1 MPDRDSPIA
10 IGACMFACIAAYGVY
25 LGLPLILGAL
35 ADEYGFSNPQIG
47 WIGAAENAGMLLGS
61 ISVSILSRWASYRV
75 LAAVG
80 IAIALAG
87 NAFTLGISSFASF
100 CTVRL
105 LTGIGSGICYSA
117 AIAAL
122 SLTKQSAR
130 NFSIF
135 VVVLVIANSLELW
148 LIPDV
153 VAAWHARGIYAVLG
167 LLFLPPALL
176 IRSIP
181 KGLAGIG
188 PAADAGP
195 ADDRPAVAA
204 REAPLAWACLLGVVL
219 FCVAASA
226 FYAYAERIGL
236 AVGMS
241 ENSISNTLTLCNL
254 FSLTGSMLAYALG
267 RRWGQHR
274 PQLAAIIVMIGVYA
288 AWAISLSVP
297 AYIAGVLIFF
307 DVWSMASVYQLSTL
321 TGIDPSGR
329 HVALIPAAQ
338 GIGQS
343 AGPFLAGTLLEQQL
357 GFAQMLGAV
366 ALFAVGSLVCYASVY
381 QRLRHTHPLAANA

>member
-1 MPDRDSPIA
+1 
-10 IGACMFACIAAYGVY
+10 MFACVAAYGVY
-25 LGLPLILGAL
+25 LGLPLILGTL

-61 ISVSILSRWASYRV
+61 VSVSVLSRWASYRV
-75 LAAVG
+75 LTALG
-80 IAIALAG
+80 IAIAVAG
-87 NAFTLGISSFASF
+87 NATTLEITSFAPF
-100 CTVRL
+100 CTIRL

-122 SLTKQSAR
+122 SLTRQAAR

-153 VAAWHARGIYAVLG
+153 AAAWHASGIYAVLG
-167 LLFLPPALL
+167 LLFVPPAVLL
-176 IRSIP
+176 TYIP
-181 KGLAGIG
+181 KGLGQ
-188 PAADAGP
+188 PPPAGP
-195 ADDRPAVAA
+195 GQGI
-204 REAPLAWACLLGVVL
+204 PLAWFCLLGVVL

-236 AVGMS
+236 SVGMTES
-241 ENSISNTLTLCNL
+241 GISNTLTLCNL
-254 FSLTGSMLAYALG
+254 FSLTGSMIAYAVG

-274 PQLAAIIVMIGVYA
+274 PQLAAILVMIGVYA

-297 AYIAGVLIFF
+297 AYLSGVLIFF
-307 DVWSMASVYQLSTL
+307 EVWSMVSVYQLSTL

-329 HVALIPAAQ
+329 YVALIPAAQ

-343 AGPFLAGTLLEQQL
+343 AGPFLAGTLLDQQL
-357 GFAQMLGAV
+357 GFAHMLGVV
-366 ALFAVGSLVCYASVY
+366 ALFAVGSLASYSGVY
-381 QRLRHTHPLAANA
+381 LRLRRANPPAAGA

>member
-1 MPDRDSPIA
+1 
-10 IGACMFACIAAYGVY
+10 MFACVAAYGVY

-61 ISVSILSRWASYRV
+61 VSVSVLSRWASYRL

-87 NAFTLGISSFASF
+87 NGLTLDTTAFEAFCGIRFA
-100 CTVRL
+100 
-105 LTGIGSGICYSA
+105 TGIGSGICYSA

-122 SLTKQSAR
+122 SLTARATR

-167 LLFLPPALL
+167 LLFVPPALL
-176 IRSIP
+176 LGFIP
-181 KGLAGIG
+181 KG
-188 PAADAGP
+188 
-195 ADDRPAVAA
+195 AVAA
-204 REAPLAWACLLGVVL
+204 RAAAAEPLAAASASSLLPWLCLLGVVL

-236 AVGMS
+236 AVGMTES
-241 ENSISNTLTLCNL
+241 GISSTLTLCNL

-267 RRWGQHR
+267 RHWGQHR
-274 PQLAAIIVMIGVYA
+274 PQLAAIVVMIGVYA

-297 AYIAGVLIFF
+297 DYISGVLIFF
-307 DVWSMASVYQLSTL
+307 EVWSMASVYQLTTL
-321 TGIDPSGR
+321 TGIDPTGR
-329 HVALIPAAQ
+329 YVALIPAAQ

-357 GFAQMLGAV
+357 GFAQMLGV
-366 ALFAVGSLVCYASVY
+366 ASLFAVGSLASYSSVY
-381 QRLRHTHPLAANA
+381 LRLRRIRPLAARA

>member
-1 MPDRDSPIA
+1 
-10 IGACMFACIAAYGVY
+10 
-25 LGLPLILGAL
+25 
-35 ADEYGFSNPQIG
+35 
-47 WIGAAENAGMLLGS
+47 MLLGS
-61 ISVSILSRWASYRV
+61 ASVSVLGRWASYRV

-87 NAFTLGISSFASF
+87 NGTTLGITTFASF
-100 CTVRL
+100 CSVRL

-135 VVVLVIANSLELW
+135 VVILVIANSLELW

-153 VAAWHARGIYAVLG
+153 VAAWHAKGIYAVLG

-176 IRSIP
+176 ITRIP
-181 KGLAGIG
+181 QGLPQTTA
-188 PAADAGP
+188 AGP
-195 ADDRPAVAA
+195 TVASSA
-204 REAPLAWACLLGVVL
+204 TPLAWVCLAGVVL

-236 AVGMS
+236 SVGMTES
-241 ENSISNTLTLCNL
+241 SISNTLTLCNL
-254 FSLTGSMLAYALG
+254 FSLTGSMFAYALG

-274 PQLAAIIVMIGVYA
+274 PQLGAIIVMIGVYA

-297 AYIAGVLIFF
+297 AYISGVLIFF
-307 DVWSMASVYQLSTL
+307 EVWSMASVYQLSTL

-343 AGPFLAGTLLEQQL
+343 AGPFLAGTLLDQQL
-357 GFAQMLGAV
+357 AFAQMLGVV
-366 ALFAVGSLVCYASVY
+366 ALFAVGSLLSYASVY
-381 QRLRHTHPLAANA
+381 LRLRHTHPLAANA

>member
-1 MPDRDSPIA
+1 MC
-10 IGACMFACIAAYGVY
+10 ACVAAYGVY

-61 ISVSILSRWASYRV
+61 VSVSVLGRWTSFRV
-75 LAAVG
+75 LTAVG

-87 NAFTLGISSFASF
+87 NGITLGSASFAAF

-105 LTGIGSGICYSA
+105 CTGIGSGICYSA

-122 SLTKQSAR
+122 SLTRQAAR

-153 VAAWHARGIYAVLG
+153 VAAWHAKGIYAVLG

-176 IRSIP
+176 IGYIP
-181 KGLAGIG
+181 KGLAQT
-188 PAADAGP
+188 PEEALP
-195 ADDRPAVAA
+195 VAA
-204 REAPLAWACLLGVVL
+204 RAVPLAGICLLGVVL

-236 AVGMS
+236 SVGMTES
-241 ENSISNTLTLCNL
+241 TISSTLTLCNL

-274 PQLAAIIVMIGVYA
+274 PQMAAIVVMIGVYTL
-288 AWAISLSVP
+288 WSFSLGVP
-297 AYIAGVLIFF
+297 AYISGVLIFF
-307 DVWSMASVYQLSTL
+307 EVWSMASVYQLSTL

-329 HVALIPAAQ
+329 YVALIPAAQ

-343 AGPFLAGTLLEQQL
+343 AGPFLAGTLLERQL
-357 GFAQMLGAV
+357 GFPQMLGVVAV
-366 ALFAVGSLVCYASVY
+366 FAVGSLASYSGVY
-381 QRLRHTHPLAANA
+381 LRLRRIDPVAASA

>member
-1 MPDRDSPIA
+1 MC
-10 IGACMFACIAAYGVY
+10 ACVAAYGVY

-35 ADEYGFSNPQIG
+35 ADEYGFGNPQIG

-61 ISVSILSRWASYRV
+61 VSVSVLGRWTSYRA
-75 LAAVG
+75 LTALG

-87 NAFTLGISSFASF
+87 NGITLGSTSFTAF

-122 SLTKQSAR
+122 SLTRQSAR

-148 LIPDV
+148 LIPAV
-153 VAAWHARGIYAVLG
+153 VAAWHARGIYAVLD

-176 IRSIP
+176 IGYIP
-181 KGLAGIG
+181 KGLAYA
-188 PAADAGP
+188 PDEAP
-195 ADDRPAVAA
+195 PVAA
-204 REAPLAWACLLGVVL
+204 RAMPLAVLCLLGVVL

-236 AVGMS
+236 SVGMTES
-241 ENSISNTLTLCNL
+241 SIANTLTLCNL

-274 PQLAAIIVMIGVYA
+274 PQMAAILVMISVYA
-288 AWAISLSVP
+288 MWSISLSVP
-297 AYIAGVLIFF
+297 AYICGVLIFF
-307 DVWSMASVYQLSTL
+307 EVWSMASVYQLSTL

-329 HVALIPAAQ
+329 YVALIPAAQ

-343 AGPFLAGTLLEQQL
+343 AGPFLAGTLLAQQL
-357 GFAQMLGAV
+357 GFAQMLGVV
-366 ALFAVGSLVCYASVY
+366 ALFAIGSLVSYSGVY
-381 QRLRHTHPLAANA
+381 LRLRRSDPVAAGV

>member
-1 MPDRDSPIA
+1 
-10 IGACMFACIAAYGVY
+10 MFACVAAYGVY

-47 WIGAAENAGMLLGS
+47 RIGAAENAGMLLGS
-61 ISVSILSRWASYRV
+61 VSVSVLGRWASYR
-75 LAAVG
+75 LLTAVG

-87 NAFTLGISSFASF
+87 NGVTLGTTSFAAF
-100 CTVRL
+100 CAVRL
-105 LTGIGSGICYSA
+105 CTGIGSGICYSA

-122 SLTKQSAR
+122 SLTQRSAR

-176 IRSIP
+176 IGFIP
-181 KGLAGIG
+181 KELAQT
-188 PAADAGP
+188 PEAGHKN
-195 ADDRPAVAA
+195 AIRG
-204 REAPLAWACLLGVVL
+204 APLAWVCLLGVVL

-236 AVGMS
+236 SVGMS
-241 ENSISNTLTLCNL
+241 ESGISNTLTLCNL

-274 PQLAAIIVMIGVYA
+274 PQLVAILVMIGVYA
-288 AWAISLSVP
+288 AWAISLSLP
-297 AYIAGVLIFF
+297 AYISGVLIFF
-307 DVWSMASVYQLSTL
+307 EVWSMASVYQLSTL

-343 AGPFLAGTLLEQQL
+343 AGPFLAGTLLDQQL
-357 GFAQMLGAV
+357 GFAQMLGIV
-366 ALFAVGSLVCYASVY
+366 ALFAVGSLASHSSVY
-381 QRLRHTHPLAANA
+381 IRLRRTNPLAARA

>member
-1 MPDRDSPIA
+1 MC
-10 IGACMFACIAAYGVY
+10 ACVAAYGVY

-47 WIGAAENAGMLLGS
+47 WIGAAENTGMLLGS
-61 ISVSILSRWASYRV
+61 VGVSLLSRWRSYRV
-75 LAAVG
+75 LTGLG

-87 NAFTLGISSFASF
+87 NATTLGISSFEAF
-100 CTVRL
+100 CRVRL

-130 NFSIF
+130 NFSVF

-167 LLFLPPALL
+167 LLFVPPALL
-176 IRSIP
+176 LCYVP
-181 KGLAGIG
+181 KGLAESFEGG
-188 PAADAGP
+188 QTGEG
-195 ADDRPAVAA
+195 R
-204 REAPLAWACLLGVVL
+204 LAWMCLLGVVL

-226 FYAYAERIGL
+226 FYAYAERIGRS
-236 AVGMS
+236 VGMTES
-241 ENSISNTLTLCNL
+241 SISNTLTLCNL
-254 FSLTGSMLAYALG
+254 FSLTGSMIAYALG

-274 PQLAAIIVMIGVYA
+274 PQLAAILVMIGVYA

-297 AYIAGVLIFF
+297 AYISGVLIFF
-307 DVWSMASVYQLSTL
+307 EVWSMASVYQLSTL
-321 TGIDPSGR
+321 TGVDPSGR
-329 HVALIPAAQ
+329 YVALIPAAQ
-338 GIGQS
+338 GVGQS
-343 AGPFLAGTLLEQQL
+343 AGPFLAGTLLDQHL

-366 ALFAVGSLVCYASVY
+366 ALFAVGSLASYSSVY
-381 QRLRHTHPLAANA
+381 VRLRRANPLAAGA

>member
-1 MPDRDSPIA
+1 MC
-10 IGACMFACIAAYGVY
+10 ACVAAYGVY

-47 WIGAAENAGMLLGS
+47 WIGAAENTGMLLGS
-61 ISVSILSRWASYRV
+61 VSVSVLSRRTSYRV
-75 LAAVG
+75 LTVVG

-87 NAFTLGISSFASF
+87 NATTLGIASFASF

-135 VVVLVIANSLELW
+135 VVVLVVANSLELW

-153 VAAWHARGIYAVLG
+153 VAAWHATGIYAVLG
-167 LLFLPPALL
+167 LLFVPPALL
-176 IRSIP
+176 IAYIP
-181 KGLAGIG
+181 KGLAETPGYG
-188 PAADAGP
+188 PTGAAP
-195 ADDRPAVAA
+195 
-204 REAPLAWACLLGVVL
+204 RETKLAWMCLLGVVL

-236 AVGMS
+236 SVGMTES
-241 ENSISNTLTLCNL
+241 SISNTLTLCNL
-254 FSLTGSMLAYALG
+254 FSLTGSMIAYALG

-274 PQLAAIIVMIGVYA
+274 PQLAAILVMIGVYA

-297 AYIAGVLIFF
+297 AYISGVLIFF
-307 DVWSMASVYQLSTL
+307 EVWSMASVYQLSTL
-321 TGIDPSGR
+321 TGVDPSGR
-329 HVALIPAAQ
+329 YVALIPAAQ

-343 AGPFLAGTLLEQQL
+343 AGPFLAGTLLDQHL
-357 GFAQMLGAV
+357 AFAQMLGAV
-366 ALFAVGSLVCYASVY
+366 ALFAVGSLASYSSVY
-381 QRLRHTHPLAANA
+381 VRLRRANPLAAGA

>member
-1 MPDRDSPIA
+1 MC
-10 IGACMFACIAAYGVY
+10 ACVAAYGVY

-61 ISVSILSRWASYRV
+61 VSVSVLGRWTSYRV
-75 LAAVG
+75 LTAVG

-87 NAFTLGISSFASF
+87 NGITLGSTSFTAF

-122 SLTKQSAR
+122 SLTRQSAR

-148 LIPDV
+148 LIPAV

-167 LLFLPPALL
+167 LLFSASCTVDRLHSQGTGVHAR
-176 IRSIP
+176 RSAA
-181 KGLAGIG
+181 GCSACGASGGTVLA
-188 PAADAGP
+188 
-195 ADDRPAVAA
+195 R
-204 REAPLAWACLLGVVL
+204 CCVVL
-219 FCVAASA
+219 CCGERV
-226 FYAYAERIGL
+226 YAYAERIGL
-236 AVGMS
+236 SVGMTES
-241 ENSISNTLTLCNL
+241 SIANTLTLCNL

-274 PQLAAIIVMIGVYA
+274 PQMAAILVMISVYA
-288 AWAISLSVP
+288 MWSISLSVP
-297 AYIAGVLIFF
+297 AYICGVLIFF
-307 DVWSMASVYQLSTL
+307 EVWSMASVYQLSTL

-329 HVALIPAAQ
+329 YVALDTRGAGYRPKRRAVPGISATRLPTLMDSLPGRKSSRFAIP
-338 GIGQS
+338 S
-343 AGPFLAGTLLEQQL
+343 TWMLA
-357 GFAQMLGAV
+357 
-366 ALFAVGSLVCYASVY
+366 
-381 QRLRHTHPLAANA
+381 

>member
-1 MPDRDSPIA
+1 
-10 IGACMFACIAAYGVY
+10 MFACVAAYGVY

-61 ISVSILSRWASYRV
+61 VSVSVLGRWASYRV

-80 IAIALAG
+80 IAIALTG
-87 NAFTLGISSFASF
+87 NTTTLGITSFASF

-105 LTGIGSGICYSA
+105 LTGVGSGICYSA

-122 SLTKQSAR
+122 SLTKRSSR

-176 IRSIP
+176 IGSIP
-181 KGLAGIG
+181 KGLSGTDPG
-188 PAADAGP
+188 ADAGP
-195 ADDRPAVAA
+195 AVAT

-236 AVGMS
+236 SVGMS

-274 PQLAAIIVMIGVYA
+274 PQLGAIIVMIGVYA

-297 AYIAGVLIFF
+297 AYISGVLIFF
-307 DVWSMASVYQLSTL
+307 EVWSMASVYQLSTL

-329 HVALIPAAQ
+329 RVALIPAAQ

-343 AGPFLAGTLLEQQL
+343 AGPFLAGTLLDQQL

-366 ALFAVGSLVCYASVY
+366 ALFAVGSLLSYASVY
-381 QRLRHTHPLAANA
+381 LRLRRTQPLAANA

>member
-1 MPDRDSPIA
+1 MC
-10 IGACMFACIAAYGVY
+10 ACVAAYGVY

-61 ISVSILSRWASYRV
+61 ISVSVLSRWASYRL

-87 NAFTLGISSFASF
+87 NGATLGINSFGEF
-100 CTVRL
+100 CSVRL

-122 SLTKQSAR
+122 SLTRQSAR

-135 VVVLVIANSLELW
+135 VVVLVVANSLELW

-167 LLFLPPALL
+167 LLFVPPALL
-176 IRSIP
+176 IGSIP
-181 KGLAGIG
+181 KGLATQM
-188 PAADAGP
+188 P
-195 ADDRPAVAA
+195 DDHPAVATG
-204 REAPLAWACLLGVVL
+204 ETLLAWLCLLGVVL

-236 AVGMS
+236 SVGMT
-241 ENSISNTLTLCNL
+241 ENSISNILTLCNL
-254 FSLTGSMLAYALG
+254 FSLTGSMLAYSLG

-274 PQLAAIIVMIGVYA
+274 PQLAAIVVMIGVYA

-297 AYIAGVLIFF
+297 AYISGVLIFF
-307 DVWSMASVYQLSTL
+307 EVWSMASVLQLSTL

-329 HVALIPAAQ
+329 YVALIPAAQ

-343 AGPFLAGTLLEQQL
+343 AGPFLAGTLLQQQL
-357 GFAQMLGAV
+357 GFAQMLGTA
-366 ALFAVGSLVCYASVY
+366 ALFAVASLASYSSVY
-381 QRLRHTHPLAANA
+381 FRLRRASPLAAGA

>member
-1 MPDRDSPIA
+1 MAWSSNGSSDIDARDSPVA
-10 IGACMFACIAAYGVY
+10 VGACIFACVAAYGVY

-61 ISVSILSRWASYRV
+61 VSVSVSSRWASYRV
-75 LAAVG
+75 LTAVG

-87 NAFTLGISSFASF
+87 NASTLEITSFASF
-100 CTVRL
+100 CIIRL

-122 SLTKQSAR
+122 SLTREAAR

-135 VVVLVIANSLELW
+135 VVVLVVANSLELW

-153 VAAWHARGIYAVLG
+153 VAAWHVRGIYAVLG
-167 LLFLPPALL
+167 LLFVPPGVLL
-176 IRSIP
+176 AYIP
-181 KGLAGIG
+181 KRL
-188 PAADAGP
+188 
-195 ADDRPAVAA
+195 RQTPAVGPKQGIA
-204 REAPLAWACLLGVVL
+204 LAWFCLLGVVL

-236 AVGMS
+236 SVGMTES
-241 ENSISNTLTLCNL
+241 AISNTLTLCNL
-254 FSLTGSMLAYALG
+254 FSLTGSMIAYAVG

-274 PQLAAIIVMIGVYA
+274 PQLAAILVMIGVYA
-288 AWAISLSVP
+288 AWAVSLSVP
-297 AYIAGVLIFF
+297 AYLSGVLIFF
-307 DVWSMASVYQLSTL
+307 EVWSMVSVYQLSTL

-329 HVALIPAAQ
+329 YVALIPAAQ

-343 AGPFLAGTLLEQQL
+343 AGPFLAGTLLDQQL
-357 GFAQMLGAV
+357 GFAHMLGVV
-366 ALFAVGSLVCYASVY
+366 ALFSVGSLASYSSVY
-381 QRLRHTHPLAANA
+381 LSLRRANPLAAGA

>member
-1 MPDRDSPIA
+1 
-10 IGACMFACIAAYGVY
+10 MFACVAAYGVY

-35 ADEYGFSNPQIG
+35 ADEYGFNNPQIG

-61 ISVSILSRWASYRV
+61 VSVSVLGRWASYR
-75 LAAVG
+75 LLTAVG
-80 IAIALAG
+80 IVIALAG
-87 NAFTLGISSFASF
+87 NGLTLSTTSFAAF
-100 CTVRL
+100 CGVRL
-105 LTGIGSGICYSA
+105 CTGIGSGICYSA

-122 SLTKQSAR
+122 SLTRQSAR

-153 VAAWHARGIYAVLG
+153 VAVWHARGIYVVLG
-167 LLFLPPALL
+167 LLFLPPAVL
-176 IRSIP
+176 IGYVP
-181 KGLAGIG
+181 KGLSQTE
-188 PAADAGP
+188 DAS
-195 ADDRPAVAA
+195 
-204 REAPLAWACLLGVVL
+204 APESTQGTALAWVCLLGVVL

-236 AVGMS
+236 SVGMTES
-241 ENSISNTLTLCNL
+241 SISNTLTLCNL
-254 FSLTGSMLAYALG
+254 FSLTGSMLAYALA

-274 PQLAAIIVMIGVYA
+274 PQLAAITVMIGVYV

-297 AYIAGVLIFF
+297 AYISGVLIFF
-307 DVWSMASVYQLSTL
+307 EVWSMASVYQLSTL
-321 TGIDPSGR
+321 AGIDPSGR

-343 AGPFLAGTLLEQQL
+343 AGPFLAALLLDQQL
-357 GFAQMLGAV
+357 GFAQMLGVV
-366 ALFAVGSLVCYASVY
+366 ALFAVASLVSYSNVY
-381 QRLRHTHPLAANA
+381 IRLRRTNALAARA

>member
-1 MPDRDSPIA
+1 MA
-10 IGACMFACIAAYGVY
+10 ACVAAYGVY

-61 ISVSILSRWASYRV
+61 VTVSVLGRWVSYRV
-75 LAAVG
+75 LVAAG

-87 NAFTLGISSFASF
+87 NGTTLGITSFASF

-122 SLTKQSAR
+122 SLTRQSAR

-176 IRSIP
+176 IGSIP
-181 KGLAGIG
+181 RGLA
-188 PAADAGP
+188 AMTEA
-195 ADDRPAVAA
+195 RPGVAT
-204 REAPLAWACLLGVVL
+204 RETPLAWVCLLGVVL

-236 AVGMS
+236 AVGMT
-241 ENSISNTLTLCNL
+241 EKSISNTLTLCNL
-254 FSLTGSMLAYALG
+254 FSLTGSMLAYGLG

-288 AWAISLSVP
+288 AWAVSLSVP
-297 AYIAGVLIFF
+297 AYICGVLIFF
-307 DVWSMASVYQLSTL
+307 EVWSMASVYQLSTL

-329 HVALIPAAQ
+329 YVALIPAAQ

-343 AGPFLAGTLLEQQL
+343 AGPFLAGTLLGQHL

-366 ALFAVGSLVCYASVY
+366 ALFAVGSLASYSSVY
-381 QRLRHTHPLAANA
+381 LRLRRTDPLAAGA

>member
-1 MPDRDSPIA
+1 
-10 IGACMFACIAAYGVY
+10 MFACVAAYGVY

-61 ISVSILSRWASYRV
+61 VSVSVLGRWASYR
-75 LAAVG
+75 LLTAVG

-87 NAFTLGISSFASF
+87 NVVTLGATSFAAF
-100 CTVRL
+100 CAVRL
-105 LTGIGSGICYSA
+105 CTGIGSGICYSA

-122 SLTKQSAR
+122 SLTPQSAR

-176 IRSIP
+176 IGFIP
-181 KGLAGIG
+181 KGLAGTPEAG
-188 PAADAGP
+188 HTDAMRG
-195 ADDRPAVAA
+195 AT
-204 REAPLAWACLLGVVL
+204 LAWVCLLGVVL

-236 AVGMS
+236 SVGMS
-241 ENSISNTLTLCNL
+241 ESGISNTLTLCNL
-254 FSLTGSMLAYALG
+254 FSLTGSMLAYTLG

-274 PQLAAIIVMIGVYA
+274 PQLAAILVMIGVYA
-288 AWAISLSVP
+288 AWAISLTVP
-297 AYIAGVLIFF
+297 AYISGVLIFF
-307 DVWSMASVYQLSTL
+307 EVWSMASVYQLSTL

-343 AGPFLAGTLLEQQL
+343 AGPFLAGTLLDQQL
-357 GFAQMLGAV
+357 GFAQMLGVV
-366 ALFAVGSLVCYASVY
+366 ALFAVGSLASYSSVY
-381 QRLRHTHPLAANA
+381 IRLRRTNPLAARA

>member
-1 MPDRDSPIA
+1 MV
-10 IGACMFACIAAYGVY
+10 ACVAAYGVY

-61 ISVSILSRWASYRV
+61 ISVSVLGRWASYR
-75 LAAVG
+75 LLTAAG

-87 NAFTLGISSFASF
+87 NGITLGTTSFAAF
-100 CTVRL
+100 CGVRL
-105 LTGIGSGICYSA
+105 WTGIGSGICYSA

-130 NFSIF
+130 NFSLF
-135 VVVLVIANSLELW
+135 VVILVIANSLELW
-148 LIPDV
+148 LIPAV
-153 VAAWHARGIYAVLG
+153 VTLWHARGIYAALG
-167 LLFLPPALL
+167 ALFLPPALL
-176 IRSIP
+176 IGFIP
-181 KGLAGIG
+181 QGLAETADNA
-188 PAADAGP
+188 PA
-195 ADDRPAVAA
+195 RAA
-204 REAPLAWACLLGVVL
+204 HRSFLPWACLLGVVL

-236 AVGMS
+236 SVGMS
-241 ENSISNTLTLCNL
+241 ETSISNTLTLCNL

-274 PQLAAIIVMIGVYA
+274 PQLGAILVMIGVYA
-288 AWAISLSVP
+288 AWAVSLSVP
-297 AYIAGVLIFF
+297 AYMSGVLIFF
-307 DVWSMASVYQLSTL
+307 EVWSMASVYQLSTL
-321 TGIDPSGR
+321 TEIDPSGR

-343 AGPFLAGTLLEQQL
+343 AGPFLAGTLLEQRM
-357 GFAQMLGAV
+357 GFAQMLGVV
-366 ALFAVGSLVCYASVY
+366 ALFAVGAWASYASVY
-381 QRLRHTHPLAANA
+381 IRLRSSITLGG

>member
-1 MPDRDSPIA
+1 
-10 IGACMFACIAAYGVY
+10 MFACVAAYGVY

-61 ISVSILSRWASYRV
+61 VSVSVLGRWASYR
-75 LAAVG
+75 LLTAVG

-87 NAFTLGISSFASF
+87 NGVTLGTTSFAAF
-100 CTVRL
+100 CAVRL
-105 LTGIGSGICYSA
+105 CTGIGSGICYSA

-122 SLTKQSAR
+122 SLTQQSAR

-153 VAAWHARGIYAVLG
+153 VAAWHARGIYVVLG

-176 IRSIP
+176 IGFIP
-181 KGLAGIG
+181 KGLTETPEASH
-188 PAADAGP
+188 ADAMRG
-195 ADDRPAVAA
+195 
-204 REAPLAWACLLGVVL
+204 APLAWVCLLGVVL

-236 AVGMS
+236 SVGMS
-241 ENSISNTLTLCNL
+241 ESAISNTLTLCNL

-288 AWAISLSVP
+288 AWAISLSLP
-297 AYIAGVLIFF
+297 AYISGVLIFF
-307 DVWSMASVYQLSTL
+307 EVWSMASLYPLSPL

-343 AGPFLAGTLLEQQL
+343 AGPFLAGTLLDQQL
-357 GFAQMLGAV
+357 GFAQMLGVV
-366 ALFAVGSLVCYASVY
+366 ALFAVGSLASYSSVY
-381 QRLRHTHPLAANA
+381 IRLRRTNPLAARA

>member
-1 MPDRDSPIA
+1 MS
-10 IGACMFACIAAYGVY
+10 ACVAAYGVY

-61 ISVSILSRWASYRV
+61 VSVSVLGRWASYRV

-87 NAFTLGISSFASF
+87 NGTTLGIASFASF
-100 CTVRL
+100 CTIRL

-153 VAAWHARGIYAVLG
+153 VAAWHAKGIYAVLG

-176 IRSIP
+176 IGYIP
-181 KGLAGIG
+181 KALAQ
-188 PAADAGP
+188 ANEAGP
-195 ADDRPAVAA
+195 PVATH
-204 REAPLAWACLLGVVL
+204 ETPLAWVCLLGVVL

-236 AVGMS
+236 SVGMT

-274 PQLAAIIVMIGVYA
+274 PQLAAILVMIGVYA

-297 AYIAGVLIFF
+297 AYISGVLIFF
-307 DVWSMASVYQLSTL
+307 EVWSMASVYQLSTL

-343 AGPFLAGTLLEQQL
+343 AGPFLAGTLLDQQL

-366 ALFAVGSLVCYASVY
+366 ALFAVGSLVSYASVY
-381 QRLRHTHPLAANA
+381 LQLRRI

>member
-1 MPDRDSPIA
+1 MC
-10 IGACMFACIAAYGVY
+10 ACVAAYGVY

-47 WIGAAENAGMLLGS
+47 WIGGAEHAGMLLGAV
-61 ISVSILSRWASYRV
+61 SVSVLGRWASYRA
-75 LAAVG
+75 LTAAG

-87 NAFTLGISSFASF
+87 NGITLGATSFATF

-105 LTGIGSGICYSA
+105 FTGIGSGLCYSA

-122 SLTKQSAR
+122 SLTRQSAR

-153 VAAWHARGIYAVLG
+153 ISAWHARGIYAVLG

-176 IRSIP
+176 ISYIP
-181 KGLAGIG
+181 HQ
-188 PAADAGP
+188 
-195 ADDRPAVAA
+195 AA
-204 REAPLAWACLLGVVL
+204 RAAGNAGDAAPAIAANEVPLAWTCLLGVVF

-226 FYAYAERIGL
+226 FYAYAERIGIS
-236 AVGMS
+236 VGMS

-274 PQLAAIIVMIGVYA
+274 PQLGAIIVMIGVYVL
-288 AWAISLSVP
+288 WSMLLSKA
-297 AYIAGVLIFF
+297 AYISGVLIFF
-307 DVWSMASVYQLSTL
+307 EVWSMASVYQLNTL

-329 HVALIPAAQ
+329 YVALIPAAQ

-343 AGPFLAGTLLEQQL
+343 AGPFLAGSLLEQHL
-357 GFAQMLGAV
+357 TFPQMLGVV
-366 ALFAVGSLVCYASVY
+366 ALFGVGSLAAYAGVY
-381 QRLRHTHPLAANA
+381 VRIRDGSRERPAIGRDSSSAER

>member
-1 MPDRDSPIA
+1 
-10 IGACMFACIAAYGVY
+10 MFACVAAYGVY

-61 ISVSILSRWASYRV
+61 ISVSVLGRRASYRS
-75 LAAVG
+75 LTAMG

-87 NAFTLGISSFASF
+87 NGITLGTTSFAAF
-100 CTVRL
+100 CAVRL
-105 LTGIGSGICYSA
+105 CTGIGSGICYSA

-122 SLTKQSAR
+122 SLTRQSAR

-135 VVVLVIANSLELW
+135 VIVLVIANSLELW

-153 VAAWHARGIYAVLG
+153 VALWHAQGIYAVLG

-176 IRSIP
+176 IGFIP
-181 KGLAGIG
+181 KGQEPTPGSG
-188 PAADAGP
+188 HTKG
-195 ADDRPAVAA
+195 V
-204 REAPLAWACLLGVVL
+204 RERPLAWVCLLGVVL

-236 AVGMS
+236 SVGMS
-241 ENSISNTLTLCNL
+241 ESSISNTLTLCNL
-254 FSLTGSMLAYALG
+254 FSLTGSMFAYALG
-267 RRWGQHR
+267 QRWGQHR
-274 PQLAAIIVMIGVYA
+274 PQLGAILVMIGVYA

-297 AYIAGVLIFF
+297 GYIAGVLIFF
-307 DVWSMASVYQLSTL
+307 EVWSMASVYQLSTL
-321 TGIDPSGR
+321 TEIDPSGR

-343 AGPFLAGTLLEQQL
+343 AGPFLAGTLLDQQL
-357 GFAQMLGAV
+357 GFAQMLGVV
-366 ALFAVGSLVCYASVY
+366 ALFGVGSLASYASVY
-381 QRLRHTHPLAANA
+381 IRLRSSITLGG

>member
-1 MPDRDSPIA
+1 
-10 IGACMFACIAAYGVY
+10 MFACVAAYGVY

-61 ISVSILSRWASYRV
+61 VSVSVLGRWASYR
-75 LAAVG
+75 LLTAVG

-87 NAFTLGISSFASF
+87 NGVTLGTTSFAAF
-100 CTVRL
+100 CAVRL
-105 LTGIGSGICYSA
+105 CTGIGSGICYSA

-122 SLTKQSAR
+122 SLTQQSAR

-176 IRSIP
+176 IGFIP
-181 KGLAGIG
+181 KGLAETPEAGHT
-188 PAADAGP
+188 DAMRG
-195 ADDRPAVAA
+195 
-204 REAPLAWACLLGVVL
+204 APLAWVCLLGVVL

-236 AVGMS
+236 SVGMS
-241 ENSISNTLTLCNL
+241 ESGISNTLTLCNL

-274 PQLAAIIVMIGVYA
+274 PQLAAILVMSGVYA
-288 AWAISLSVP
+288 AWAISLSLP
-297 AYIAGVLIFF
+297 AYISGVLIFF
-307 DVWSMASVYQLSTL
+307 EVWSMASVYQLSTL

-343 AGPFLAGTLLEQQL
+343 AGPFLAGTLLDQQL
-357 GFAQMLGAV
+357 EFAQMLGVV
-366 ALFAVGSLVCYASVY
+366 ALFAVGSLASYSSVY
-381 QRLRHTHPLAANA
+381 IRLRRTNPLAARA